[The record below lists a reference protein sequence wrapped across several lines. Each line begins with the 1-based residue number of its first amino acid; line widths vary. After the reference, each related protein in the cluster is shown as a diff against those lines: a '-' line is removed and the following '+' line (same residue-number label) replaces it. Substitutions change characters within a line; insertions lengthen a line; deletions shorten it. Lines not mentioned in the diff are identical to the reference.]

1 MKKLAALIIAAG
13 LLSCLSAKLSAAE
26 EARTGLA
33 VTSELDIVSKY
44 VWRGVSLSKA
54 EAYQPSVN
62 FSKNDITA
70 NAWLNYS
77 VDKPRQSK
85 FNELDLTLSYE
96 RDMAGLSVSPGFIF
110 YTFTYSPCYGEAYVK
125 FSRPAAFLKIVTDHY
140 LSMINGGAAGGYY
153 GDAGLGYEKQLADDS
168 VWTNSALLGWGDAK
182 FNTFNYTTPGLPSQ
196 LNVLVLDTAITFKP
210 CANSSVRP
218 HLTYYTNLPAGL
230 REGIRA
236 AANSPDNL
244 VIGIAAGYNF
254 R

>member
-153 GDAGLGYEKQLADDS
+153 GDAGLGYEKELADDTLFTS
-168 VWTNSALLGWGDAK
+168 SALLGWGNAK
-182 FNTFNYTTPGLPSQ
+182 FNSFNYLTPGMRGH
-196 LNVLVLDTAITFKP
+196 LNVLILDTAITLKVRGG
-210 CANSSVRP
+210 ASVRP
-218 HLTYYTNLPAGL
+218 HLTYYDTLSGAVRTAAG
-230 REGIRA
+230 
-236 AANSPDNL
+236 SKPDNL
-244 VIGIAAGYNF
+244 VFGIAADYDF